1 MLRTRYFRILW
12 YFTGV
17 LLNIGW
23 WDILRPRLGR
33 RERSNQTRPA
43 RLRQMSSR
51 FRSLAVQMGGVLI
64 KVGQFL
70 STRLDVLP
78 REITDELSGLQ
89 DEVNPESFVDVRKM
103 IESEFQTSLEERFFE
118 FQETP
123 MASASIGQVHYA
135 RLRSVKP
142 VSEISGDTPIVVV
155 KVQRSNIERI
165 VETDL
170 SALRVVGR
178 WLNAYPPI
186 RRRANVPSLLSEF
199 SRSLYEEIDYLR
211 EGRNAETFDKN
222 FKDQSEI
229 KVPKVY
235 WEFTTRRVLTLEN
248 VLAIKIT
255 DYEAIEAAGIDR
267 GEIANRLF
275 DTYLK
280 QIFEDRFFHADPHP
294 GNLFVLPLR
303 PAIPGEKTPWRLVF
317 VDFGMTG
324 TISASLLQSLR
335 ELFIAVGTQDAPRII
350 KAYQIMGI
358 LLPGADVELLEKAG
372 TRVFERF
379 WGKSTSEMMRMG
391 HSEANEFIQEFGELL
406 YDLPFQIPENMI
418 LLGRTLAILS
428 GICTGLDPA
437 FNLWTSV
444 APYAEQLLSGESGL
458 NWQFLLKELSS
469 TLLAAFNLPKKADSL
484 INLIEQGR
492 LEVRS
497 TQILDAL
504 RRMDKS
510 MDRLSRAVFFAAF
523 FFGGVQLYL
532 AGQHPLAIGS
542 AVLAVLIL
550 LFSSR

>member
-12 YFTGV
+12 YFARV

-23 WDILRPRLGR
+23 WDILLPRLGQ
-33 RERSNQTRPA
+33 RERSNQTRPV
-43 RLRQMSSR
+43 RLRQMSAR

-70 STRLDVLP
+70 SARLDVLP
-78 REITDELSGLQ
+78 KEVTDELSGLQ
-89 DEVNPESFVDVRKM
+89 DEVNPESFADVRKV
-103 IESEFQTSLEERFFE
+103 IESEFQTSLEEKYLE

-135 RLRSVKP
+135 RLRQVKQATETP
-142 VSEISGDTPIVVV
+142 IETPIVVV
-155 KVQRSNIERI
+155 KVQRPEIERI

-170 SALRVVGR
+170 SALSVVGK

-186 RRRANVPSLLSEF
+186 RRRANVPSLLAEF

-211 EGRNAETFDKN
+211 EGRNAETFEKN
-222 FKDQSEI
+222 FKERSEV

-255 DYEAIEAAGIDR
+255 DYEAIETAGIDR

-294 GNLFVLPLR
+294 GNLFVLPMR
-303 PAIPGEKTPWRLVF
+303 PPIPGEKTPWRLVF

-324 TISASLLQSLR
+324 TISSSLLQSLR
-335 ELFIAVGTQDAPRII
+335 ELFIAVGTQDASRII
-350 KAYQIMGI
+350 KAYQMMGI

-391 HSEANEFIQEFGELL
+391 YSEANEFFQEFGEIL

-437 FNLWTSV
+437 FNLWTTV
-444 APYAEQLLSGESGL
+444 APYAEQLLTGEGGQ
-458 NWQFLLKELSS
+458 NWQFLLKEFTGSLM
-469 TLLAAFNLPKKADSL
+469 AAINLPKKADSL
-484 INLIEQGR
+484 INQIEQGR

-497 TQILDAL
+497 SQILEAM
-504 RRMDKS
+504 RHMEKS
-510 MDRLSRAVFFAAF
+510 MDHLSRAVFFAAF
-523 FFGGVQLYL
+523 FFAGVQLYL
-532 AGQHPLAIGS
+532 AGEHPLAIGS
-542 AVLAVLIL
+542 AVLAL
-550 LFSSR
+550 LFLLLSSR